1 MVFRMCVNQPPTG
14 GRKGPLNSQTQ
25 KLAVG
30 APTGI
35 SWAPRVHGG
44 LDPVPTGSRAHG
56 TSPVHMGPRAHGGQK
71 PRVHGVPRT
80 ACSSPL
86 KP

>member
-35 SWAPRVHGG
+35 SWAPR
-44 LDPVPTGSRAHG
+44 
-56 TSPVHMGPRAHGGQK
+56 AHGGQR
-71 PRVHGVPRT
+71 PRAHEVSRNL
-80 ACSSPL
+80 L
-86 KP
+86 KNLTGHHDEARNKGK

>member
-56 TSPVHMGPRAHGGQK
+56 TSPCPRGSQDSLQQSTKTCITLAYEL
-71 PRVHGVPRT
+71 RI
-80 ACSSPL
+80 
-86 KP
+86 

>member
-44 LDPVPTGSRAHG
+44 LDPVPTGVKKPVSTGYPEQPAAAH
-56 TSPVHMGPRAHGGQK
+56 
-71 PRVHGVPRT
+71 
-80 ACSSPL
+80 
-86 KP
+86 

>member
-30 APTGI
+30 AQTGI

-44 LDPVPTGSRAHG
+44 LDPVPTGSHAHG
-56 TSPVHMGPRAHGGQK
+56 TGLCARGPMPTGVKNPVSTGYPE
-71 PRVHGVPRT
+71 
-80 ACSSPL
+80 
-86 KP
+86 